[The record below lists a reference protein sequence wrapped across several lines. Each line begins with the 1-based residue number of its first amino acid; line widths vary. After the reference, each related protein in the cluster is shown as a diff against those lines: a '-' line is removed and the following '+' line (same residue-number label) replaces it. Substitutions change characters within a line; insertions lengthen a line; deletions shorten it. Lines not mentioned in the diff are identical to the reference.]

1 MNLLPSRPLPP
12 NARLVWLLVLVL
24 VVGTPAVESLQVS
37 PKTSKSRNQLTKMSV
52 FSPLKSS
59 TPTQRL
65 PAWITRPYKRDSS
78 SMMTSDYN
86 IININND
93 DDRSDANELL
103 MDGELL
109 VGRLAMVG
117 GVLLLAREVA
127 TGASFQE
134 QIQQTLSTFS

>member
-1 MNLLPSRPLPP
+1 
-12 NARLVWLLVLVL
+12 
-24 VVGTPAVESLQVS
+24 
-37 PKTSKSRNQLTKMSV
+37 MSV